1 MVKTSYCGSNR
12 LGPTRRRSRP
22 SLRLGVK
29 APRVF
34 DGVYCI
40 LNLHKHSRLGG
51 SAPGRWAHFRNR
63 CNRRMPAAVL
73 CLKVNIHFFE
83 QISNKLKYLVYWREM
98 VGDCSL
104 ARQVWEEKVRV
115 GESKKRVIGRRHR

>member
-1 MVKTSYCGSNR
+1 
-12 LGPTRRRSRP
+12 
-22 SLRLGVK
+22 
-29 APRVF
+29 
-34 DGVYCI
+34 
-40 LNLHKHSRLGG
+40 
-51 SAPGRWAHFRNR
+51 
-63 CNRRMPAAVL
+63 MPAAVL

-115 GESKKRVIGRRHR
+115 GESKKRVRPTIGSSRLGLRLSVFVGMIHSLESKYNG